1 MPISNPTIFAA
12 LTLVVSQAFDCEDVL
27 TILKTAPTGF
37 APNGGVGDL
46 VWNLNPR
53 PLVADKAGKAGT
65 DLKSVPETKAITCC
79 SVQIMNSLRLNYVRY
94 RI

>member
-1 MPISNPTIFAA
+1 MTWPELADTVEQLQHA
-12 LTLVVSQAFDCEDVL
+12 SQAFDCEDVL

-53 PLVADKAGKAGT
+53 PLVADKADKGGT
-65 DLKSVPETKAITCC
+65 DLKSVPRRK
-79 SVQIMNSLRLNYVRY
+79 LK
-94 RI
+94 